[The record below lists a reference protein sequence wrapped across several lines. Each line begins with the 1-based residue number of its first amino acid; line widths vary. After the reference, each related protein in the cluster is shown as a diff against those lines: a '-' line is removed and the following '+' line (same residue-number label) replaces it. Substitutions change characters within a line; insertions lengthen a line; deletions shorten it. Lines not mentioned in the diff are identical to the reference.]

1 MFLISF
7 PCWCSLWLIENMKI
21 AFMGTPALAVPC
33 LDALAK
39 NHEIAVVVSQPDKIG
54 GRGHKLI
61 APPVKQ
67 RALDLGVPIL
77 QPRRARDEAFIEE
90 LRAFAPDAI
99 AVVAFGQILPQS
111 ILDMAPRGCVN
122 LHYSLLPRW
131 RGAAPVQYAIW
142 NGDQITGVT
151 TQWMAAKLD
160 AGDIIQQVEVPIKDG
175 ETADELFPRLN
186 EIGARVLVETFVM
199 LENGTAPRAPQDE
212 SKITLAPQI
221 EKDDAKINWT
231 MSAATIVNTARAWSA
246 WPVAFCDFQDA
257 PLKIIRAQIV
267 DKTGEA
273 GTILELDVAGPI
285 IAAAD
290 KSVQLL
296 EVQAPGKPRMNAAD
310 WARGAR
316 LEVGRSF
323 N

>member
-1 MFLISF
+1 
-7 PCWCSLWLIENMKI
+7 MKI

-33 LDALAK
+33 LDALSEH
-39 NHEIAVVVSQPDKIG
+39 HEIAVVVTQPDKIG

-61 APPVKQ
+61 APPVKA
-67 RALDLGVPIL
+67 RALQIGAPIL
-77 QPRRARDEAFIEE
+77 QPRRARDEEFIEE

-142 NGDQITGVT
+142 KGDETTGVT
-151 TQWMAAKLD
+151 TQWMAAQLD
-160 AGDIIQQVEVPIKDG
+160 AGDIIQQIEVPIKDD

-186 EIGARVLVETFVM
+186 AIGARVLVETFAM
-199 LENGTAPRAPQDE
+199 LESGTAPRAPQDE

-221 EKDDAKINWT
+221 EKDDAKIDWT
-231 MSAATIVNTARAWSA
+231 MSAEQIVNTARAWSA
-246 WPVAFCDFQDA
+246 WPVAFCLYQEA
-257 PLKIIRAQIV
+257 PLKICRAQIANLE
-267 DKTGEA
+267 GEA
-273 GTILELDVAGPI
+273 GTILEMSKAGPI
-285 IAAAD
+285 VAAAD
-290 KSVQLL
+290 KAVQLL
-296 EVQAPGKPRMNAAD
+296 EVQAPGKPKMAAAD

-316 LEVGRSF
+316 LEVGARF
-323 N
+323 

>member
-1 MFLISF
+1 
-7 PCWCSLWLIENMKI
+7 MKI

-39 NHEIAVVVSQPDKIG
+39 HHEIAVVVSQPDKIG

-61 APPVKQ
+61 AAPVKT
-67 RALDLGVPIL
+67 RSLEMGVPVM
-77 QPRRARDEAFIEE
+77 QPRRARDEEFIEE
-90 LRAFAPDAI
+90 LRAYAPDAI
-99 AVVAFGQILPQS
+99 AVVAFGQILPQA

-142 NGDQITGVT
+142 NGDKITGVT

-160 AGDIIQQVEVPIKDG
+160 AGDIIQQVEVPIENG

-186 EIGARVLVETFVM
+186 VIGARVLVETFAM
-199 LENGTAPRAPQDE
+199 LQNGNAPRVPQDA
-212 SKITLAPQI
+212 SKVTLAPQI
-221 EKDDAKINWT
+221 EKDDAKIDWT
-231 MSAATIVNTARAWSA
+231 MNAEKIVNTARAWSA
-246 WPVAFCDFQDA
+246 WPVAFWDFNGA
-257 PLKIIRAQIV
+257 PLKITRAQV
-267 DKTGEA
+267 ADKAGEMGA
-273 GTILELDVAGPI
+273 ILELDKAGPI
-285 IAAAD
+285 VATAD
-290 KSVQLL
+290 GSVQLL

-316 LEVGRSF
+316 LEVGTTF
-323 N
+323 

>member
-1 MFLISF
+1 
-7 PCWCSLWLIENMKI
+7 MKI

-33 LDALAK
+33 LDALAAH
-39 NHEIAVVVSQPDKIG
+39 HEIAIVVSQPDKVG

-67 RALDLGVPIL
+67 RALEIGAPVL
-77 QPRRARDEAFIEE
+77 QPQRARDESFIEE

-99 AVVAFGQILPQS
+99 AVVAFGQILPQA

-142 NGDQITGVT
+142 NGDKTTGVT

-160 AGDIIQQVEVPIKDG
+160 AGDIIQQVEVPIENG
-175 ETADELFPRLN
+175 ETSDELFPRLN
-186 EIGARVLVETFVM
+186 AIGARVLVETFAM
-199 LENGTAPRAPQDE
+199 LENGQAPRVSQDE
-212 SKITLAPQI
+212 NAVTLAPQI
-221 EKDDAKINWT
+221 DKDDAKIEWT
-231 MSAATIVNTARAWSA
+231 MSAERIVNTARAWSA
-246 WPVAFCDFQDA
+246 WPVAWCLYQDA
-257 PLKIIRAQIV
+257 PLKICRAQTV
-267 DKTGEA
+267 DASGEA
-273 GTILELDVAGPI
+273 GTILALDKVGPI
-285 IAAAD
+285 LAAGE
-290 KSVQLL
+290 KTVQLL

-316 LEVGRSF
+316 LEIGAKF
-323 N
+323 

>member
-1 MFLISF
+1 
-7 PCWCSLWLIENMKI
+7 MKI
-21 AFMGTPALAVPC
+21 AFIGTPDLAVPC
-33 LDALAK
+33 LDALAQ
-39 NHEIAVVVSQPDKIG
+39 NHEIAVAVSQPDKIG

-67 RALDLGVPIL
+67 RALEMGVPVM
-77 QPRRARDEAFIEE
+77 QPRRARDEEFIAE
-90 LRAFAPDAI
+90 LAAFAPDAI
-99 AVVAFGQILPQS
+99 AVVAFGQILPQA

-142 NGDQITGVT
+142 NGDQTTGVT

-160 AGDIIQQVEVPIKDG
+160 AGDIIQQVEVPIEDG

-186 EIGARVLVETFVM
+186 EIGARVLVETFAM
-199 LENGTAPRAPQDE
+199 LESGTAPRVPQNE
-212 SKITLAPQI
+212 SEVTLAPQI
-221 EKDDAKINWT
+221 EKDDAKVNWT
-231 MSAATIVNTARAWSA
+231 MNAEKIVNTARAWSA
-246 WPVAFCDFQDA
+246 WPVAFCEFGGA
-257 PLKIIRAQIV
+257 PLKITRAQTV
-267 DKTGEA
+267 DLSGEA
-273 GTILELDVAGPI
+273 GTILALDVAGPI
-285 IAAAD
+285 VATSH

-316 LEVGRSF
+316 LEVGARF
-323 N
+323 